1 MYFLFTGQET
11 LWGLRPA
18 PLDSQLA
25 AHAPSPKQAPR
36 VLKDKQSPTVQVLQ
50 VASGPHRQHS
60 FSPHV
65 LREAARPSLTALQ
78 KWVREKKNKA
88 CAVEPEGLLTGA
100 GPTPP
105 QVLLKHCCLY
115 GLAVTAHTEHV

>member
-65 LREAARPSLTALQ
+65 LREAAQAITNSSAKMGQ
-78 KWVREKKNKA
+78 GKK
-88 CAVEPEGLLTGA
+88 E
-100 GPTPP
+100 
-105 QVLLKHCCLY
+105 
-115 GLAVTAHTEHV
+115 